1 MLKHDTITLKGRD
14 AGLKVRL
21 TELPA
26 LLADRAARAALKVVN
41 AEQAGGI
48 VSLALEHLQAA
59 RAAQVTGAVDLN
71 AFVQGEWRDDTGHW
85 RALDM
90 SKLSDWRSIEQIQN
104 AALLLHI
111 SFLLDRETLEVPVAF
126 QAAQILSKCADI
138 RATWCSPQIAGV
150 LSARLASYR
159 ELETVLST
167 EDVYNLCEILNVD
180 ALRDFQAHQVSK

>member
-1 MLKHDTITLKGRD
+1 MLKHETITLKGRD

-26 LLADRAARAALKVVN
+26 LLADRAARAALK
-41 AEQAGGI
+41 ALGQEPAGGI

-59 RAAQVTGAVDLN
+59 RTAQVTGAVDLQ
-71 AFVQGEWRDDTGHW
+71 AFVQADWTDESGHMH
-85 RALDM
+85 ALDM
-90 SKLSDWRSIEQIQN
+90 RKLSDWRSIEQIQN

-111 SFLLDRETLEVPVAF
+111 SFLIGRETLEVPVSF
-126 QAAQILSKCADI
+126 QAAQILSKTADV

-150 LSARLASYR
+150 LSAKLASYR
-159 ELETVLST
+159 ELETVLSV

-180 ALRDFQAHQVSK
+180 ALRDFQATQVK